1 MHIPRAAT
9 AVAAASPR
17 LAVYYDQWHPSSI
30 TKDQTAGITHV
41 ITAFA
46 ESTLFN
52 SDPPQSYQPFVDVA
66 TLRGL
71 FDEGTQ
77 VCMAIGGWG
86 DTAGFSVAQKDQASR
101 ETFAKGVASTVESL
115 GYDCVGTYP
124 VLGSPFDVFLCKMN
138 AETRQ

>member
-9 AVAAASPR
+9 AVAAVSPR

-46 ESTLFN
+46 ESKLFT
-52 SDPPQSYQPFVDVA
+52 SDPPQPYQPFVDLP

-71 FDEGTQ
+71 FDNGTK

-86 DTAGFSVAQKDQASR
+86 DTTGFPVAQKDETSR
-101 ETFAKGVASTVESL
+101 KTFAKAVASTVENL

-124 VLGSPFDVFLCKMN
+124 ALGSPF
-138 AETRQ
+138 